1 MKNMKKKRKKMNK
14 NKKMKIEGDKDEETR
29 AEIENG
35 MKPVLEL
42 KKLLKENEK
51 IKYEF
56 IFYFYIVKIINNVI

>member
-14 NKKMKIEGDKDEETR
+14 NKKMKIEGDEDEETR

-42 KKLLKENEK
+42 KKLLKEPK
-51 IKYEF
+51 TTGLCKCHLF
-56 IFYFYIVKIINNVI
+56 RH